1 MTTAL
6 RTRQKA
12 LATLGIPLDLEP
24 MEAKLVSELPKDGA
38 WQYEPKWDGFRCL
51 AFRAGGAVDIKAKS
65 GKSLARFFPE
75 VHQNLQALAA
85 NAFVLD
91 GELVIPV
98 GGGLSFDALQMRLHP
113 AESRIARLAV
123 ETPATFIVFDCLLRK
138 AGQSLLAKPFEE
150 RRAALEEFFD
160 GVEDHS
166 GLSITPFTRE
176 QRKAKRWLANRQA
189 SVDGVVAKRLALPY
203 QPGERAM
210 LKIKNLR
217 TADCVVGGFR
227 YETGRKLIGSLLL
240 GLYDDKGLLHHVGF
254 TSALADSEK
263 PALTKRLE
271 KLVAPPGFTGDAP
284 GGPSRWSTA
293 RSAEWK
299 PLRPTLV
306 VEVRYDHVTGNR
318 FRHGTG
324 LVRWRPDKAPE
335 QCTFEQLPGAVPAME
350 LQ

>member
-6 RTRQKA
+6 RARHGR
-12 LATLGIPLDLEP
+12 LAAIGVPLDLEP
-24 MEAKLVSELPKDGA
+24 MEAKLVSELPKDAG

-51 AFRAGGAVDIKAKS
+51 AFRAGDEVEIKAKS
-65 GKSLARFFPE
+65 GKSLSRFFPE
-75 VHQNLQALAA
+75 VLENLLALAA
-85 NAFVLD
+85 KTFVLD
-91 GELVIPV
+91 GELVIPIK
-98 GGGLSFDALQMRLHP
+98 GGLSFDALQMRLHP
-113 AESRIARLAV
+113 AESRINRLAI
-123 ETPATFIVFDCLLRK
+123 ETPATLIVFDCLLRK
-138 AGQSLLAKPFEE
+138 PRQLLVAKPFEQ
-150 RRAALEEFFD
+150 RRTALEEFFE
-160 GVEDHS
+160 GIGENS
-166 GLSITPFTRE
+166 GLSLTPFTRE
-176 QRKAKRWLANRQA
+176 LRKAKKWLGDRQI
-189 SVDGVVAKRLALPY
+189 SVDGVLAKRLDLSY
-203 QPGERAM
+203 QPGERAW

-227 YETGRKLIGSLLL
+227 YETGRKLVGSLLL
-240 GLYDDKGLLHHVGF
+240 GLYDDEGLLHHVGF

-271 KLVAPPGFTGDAP
+271 KLVAAPGFTGNAP

-293 RSAEWK
+293 RSAEWQ

-306 VEVRYDHVTGNR
+306 VEVGYDHITGNR

-335 QCTFEQLPGAVPAME
+335 QCTFEQLPGAAPTIE